1 MMNSYLIPHRRRMHM
16 HPALSSDRVARPMGM
31 VHSDVHVPLDV
42 QEHKDAFV
50 IYVTIPGLEA
60 DDVAIEILDNIVDIQ
75 GEFVQSEEAD
85 EDYLR
90 RERPVGKFHRRLRFT
105 SKLQAAKAEA
115 SLKKGILVL
124 RIPKVEA
131 EQPKTIQIKTK

>member
-1 MMNSYLIPHRRRMHM
+1 MMNSYLIPHRRRMHQ
-16 HPALSSDRVARPMGM
+16 HPALSSDRVVRPMGM

-42 QEHKDAFV
+42 KEQKDAFM
-50 IYVTIPGLEA
+50 IYMTIPGLDA

-75 GEFVQSEEAD
+75 GEFAHSEEDD

-90 RERPVGKFHRRLRFT
+90 RERPMGKFHRRMRFN
-105 SKLQAAKAEA
+105 SKLESAKAEA
-115 SLKKGILVL
+115 TLKKGILVL
-124 RIPKVEA
+124 RIPKVET

>member
-1 MMNSYLIPHRRRMHM
+1 MLNSYLIPHRRRMHL
-16 HPALSSDRVARPMGM
+16 HPALSSDRVVRPMGM

-42 QEHKDAFV
+42 KEQKDAFV
-50 IYVTIPGLEA
+50 IYVTIPGLDA
-60 DDVAIEILDNIVDIQ
+60 DDVAIEILDNTVDIQ
-75 GEFVQSEEAD
+75 GEFAQSEEAD

-115 SLKKGILVL
+115 TLK
-124 RIPKVEA
+124 EA
-131 EQPKTIQIKTK
+131 F